1 MTGRIVLGLDATLLA
16 SGVRA
21 EIEWDYTR
29 CPHAV
34 VFGATGSGKTYFTR
48 LLLAK
53 IGKWIP
59 DAEIMV
65 CDYKADE
72 DFTFLS
78 RCVNFFR
85 FDQCADGLD
94 AALKKLE
101 SRQKGLDA
109 SRSFFLLMF
118 DEWAAFLNSLP
129 KKEAEEAKRKL
140 SVLLMLGRSFGIHV
154 LISQQRVDAVYFN
167 AARDNFSVVVGLGR
181 LSRESVQM
189 MFSDYK
195 DEIDPVKPR
204 GQGTALIGNRLF
216 NLFVPQ
222 VENPKAMEEAIL
234 SAVRRA
240 EERRD
245 EN

>member
-1 MTGRIVLGLDATLLA
+1 
-16 SGVRA
+16 
-21 EIEWDYTR
+21 
-29 CPHAV
+29 
-34 VFGATGSGKTYFTR
+34 
-48 LLLAK
+48 
-53 IGKWIP
+53 
-59 DAEIMV
+59 
-65 CDYKADE
+65 
-72 DFTFLS
+72 
-78 RCVNFFR
+78 
-85 FDQCADGLD
+85 
-94 AALKKLE
+94 
-101 SRQKGLDA
+101 
-109 SRSFFLLMF
+109 MF